1 MEYIIRSASESD
13 ASGINEVSEHL
24 GYSQLSST
32 ESTTK
37 LHELLNSTQDQV
49 FVAEWQGR
57 IIGWLHLFY
66 ARRLAS
72 DNFFEIGGLVVS
84 PESRGHGVGRA
95 LVQHA
100 QAKDL
105 GKLRVRCNE
114 KRLDAHNFYKS
125 IGFNSNKVQRV
136 FQVRS

>member
-1 MEYIIRSASESD
+1 MEYIVRSASASD
-13 ASGINEVSEHL
+13 AIGINKVSEHL

-32 ESTTK
+32 EASAK
-37 LHELLNSTQDQV
+37 LKELLDSSQDQV
-49 FVAEWQGR
+49 FVAEQHGL

-84 PESRGHGVGRA
+84 PDSRGHGVGRA
-95 LVQHA
+95 LVQYA
-100 QAKDL
+100 QDKNS
-105 GKLRVRCNE
+105 GKFRVRCNE
-114 KRLDAHNFYKS
+114 KRRDAHKFYEN
-125 IGFNSNKVQRV
+125 IGFNGNKVQRV

>member
-13 ASGINEVSEHL
+13 AEGIRKVSEHL

-32 ESTTK
+32 EYTIK
-37 LHELLNSTQDQV
+37 LQELLSSTQDQI

-95 LVQHA
+95 LVQYA
-100 QAKDL
+100 QAKNL
-105 GKLRVRCNE
+105 GKFRVSCNE
-114 KRLDAHNFYKS
+114 KRLDAHKFYES
-125 IGFNSNKVQRV
+125 IGFDSSKVQRV

>member
-1 MEYIIRSASESD
+1 MD
-13 ASGINEVSEHL
+13 TVGINEVSEYL

-32 ESTTK
+32 ESAAK
-37 LHELLNSTQDQV
+37 LQELLNSTQDQV
-49 FVAEWQGR
+49 FVAEWQGQ

-72 DNFFEIGGLVVS
+72 DNFYEIGGLVVS
-84 PESRGHGVGRA
+84 PKSRGHAVGRA

-100 QAKDL
+100 QAEHS

-114 KRLDAHNFYKS
+114 KRLDAHKFYGS
-125 IGFNSNKVQRV
+125 IGFDSSKVQRV

>member
-1 MEYIIRSASESD
+1 MEYIIRFASESD
-13 ASGINEVSEHL
+13 AAGINKVSEHL

-37 LHELLNSTQDQV
+37 LQELLNSPQDQV

-84 PESRGHGVGRA
+84 PDSRGYGIGRA
-95 LVQHA
+95 LVQYA
-100 QAKDL
+100 QAENL
-105 GKLRVRCNE
+105 GKFRVRCNE
-114 KRLDAHNFYKS
+114 KRLDAHKFYES
-125 IGFNSNKVQRV
+125 IGFDSSKVQRV

>member
-13 ASGINEVSEHL
+13 AEGINKVSEHL
-24 GYSQLSST
+24 GYSKLSST
-32 ESTTK
+32 EYTIK
-37 LHELLNSTQDQV
+37 LQELLSSTQDQM

-57 IIGWLHLFY
+57 IIGWLYLFY

-84 PESRGHGVGRA
+84 PESRDHGVGRA
-95 LVQHA
+95 LVQYA
-100 QAKDL
+100 QAKNL
-105 GKLRVRCNE
+105 GKFRVRCNE
-114 KRLDAHNFYKS
+114 KRLDAHKFYES
-125 IGFNSNKVQRV
+125 IGFDSIKVQRV

>member
-13 ASGINEVSEHL
+13 AEGINEVSEHL
-24 GYSQLSST
+24 GYSQFSST
-32 ESTTK
+32 EYIIK
-37 LHELLNSTQDQV
+37 FQELLSSTQDQI
-49 FVAEWQGR
+49 FLAEWQGR

-84 PESRGHGVGRA
+84 PENRGHGVGRA
-95 LVQHA
+95 LVQYA
-100 QAKDL
+100 QAKNL
-105 GKLRVRCNE
+105 GKFRVRCNE
-114 KRLDAHNFYKS
+114 KRLDAHKFYES
-125 IGFNSNKVQRV
+125 IGFDSIKVQRV